1 MVAVI
6 FQQGQLLETI
16 LNHLEPFW
24 IYSIYGRDP
33 TSCDLSAALGVND
46 VPHRRIRNQLGPD
59 ASPQFHMEKSTP
71 SLGHKGHR
79 IILQHPATS
88 SPDLLAFPAH
98 GLLALQAVHKG
109 LNPCIQALAS
119 LCSCQH
125 ILTERSLHPNTL
137 TCRQLLKACH
147 TLLAANLLNF
157 FPLQDWPNAAITCN
171 YSRCNYPSWPAKA
184 WRKECSN

>member
-1 MVAVI
+1 MDWVPLDYLKQSWTINHQHFESTASTAVI
-6 FQQGQLLETI
+6 P
-16 LNHLEPFW
+16 HLV
-24 IYSIYGRDP
+24 
-33 TSCDLSAALGVND
+33 TSV
-46 VPHRRIRNQLGPD
+46 RRWV
-59 ASPQFHMEKSTP
+59 SMMFHIAEYAT
-71 SLGHKGHR
+71 SLGRMRRLSSTWKKDEKKHPISWWVTKVESD
-79 IILQHPATS
+79 ILQHPATS

-125 ILTERSLHPNTL
+125 ILTERSLHPNKL

-147 TLLAANLLNF
+147 TLLAANLLKF

-171 YSRCNYPSWPAKA
+171 
-184 WRKECSN
+184 

>member
-1 MVAVI
+1 MDCKNQFWI
-6 FQQGQLLETI
+6 EYPLTTWNNLEPSWSI
-16 LNHLEPFW
+16 LNLQHLRPW
-24 IYSIYGRDP
+24 SHILWPQCGAGCQWCS
-33 TSCDLSAALGVND
+33 TSQNTQPAWAGCVAS
-46 VPHRRIRNQLGPD
+46 VPHGKKHPISWWITKVESD
-59 ASPQFHMEKSTP
+59 
-71 SLGHKGHR
+71 
-79 IILQHPATS
+79 ILQHPATS

-125 ILTERSLHPNTL
+125 ILTERSLHPNKL

-147 TLLAANLLNF
+147 TLLAANLLKF

-171 YSRCNYPSWPAKA
+171 
-184 WRKECSN
+184 